1 MSAKSDDK
9 RRQIA
14 TVAAELF
21 AERGFDATSID
32 DVAAPYIT
40 AITACRPARSPQ
52 QCIRSC
58 GSPDT
63 LDFKLMAKTD
73 LRIPTP

>member
-40 AITACRPARSPQ
+40 ACRPARSPQ

-58 GSPDT
+58 GSPDS
-63 LDFKLMAKTD
+63 LDLKLMAKTD
-73 LRIPTP
+73 LRIPTL

>member
-1 MSAKSDDK
+1 MGAKSDDK

-40 AITACRPARSPQ
+40 ACRPAPSPQ
-52 QCIRSC
+52 PCIRSC
-58 GSPDT
+58 GSPDS
-63 LDFKLMAKTD
+63 LEFRLMAKTD
-73 LRIPTP
+73 LRIPTL